1 MRLAER
7 ALTVLLSAEGREL
20 LQLTAV
26 PLPETPDVGFDVEDT
41 DDMGLWVRVQRG
53 DGEHLVLVRWEYVL
67 SIDIPAGQMR
77 SVGLGD

>member
-41 DDMGLWVRVQRG
+41 DDMGLWCG
-53 DGEHLVLVRWEYVL
+53 CSAETASTWFLCDGNT
-67 SIDIPAGQMR
+67 S
-77 SVGLGD
+77 